1 MMIDELAW
9 GLGHGASAFVK
20 TSADKVGH
28 GEEYRVHGT
37 ELNCDNADFLPGRQA
52 DFELSVACPNK
63 FIQAGGL
70 MRHAESMASN
80 CEFRLLLQHKTE

>member
-28 GEEYRVHGT
+28 GEEYRVKR
-37 ELNCDNADFLPGRQA
+37 E
-52 DFELSVACPNK
+52 E
-63 FIQAGGL
+63 
-70 MRHAESMASN
+70 
-80 CEFRLLLQHKTE
+80 KTLRRRD

>member
-1 MMIDELAW
+1 MVQ
-9 GLGHGASAFVK
+9 S
-20 TSADKVGH
+20 
-28 GEEYRVHGT
+28 T